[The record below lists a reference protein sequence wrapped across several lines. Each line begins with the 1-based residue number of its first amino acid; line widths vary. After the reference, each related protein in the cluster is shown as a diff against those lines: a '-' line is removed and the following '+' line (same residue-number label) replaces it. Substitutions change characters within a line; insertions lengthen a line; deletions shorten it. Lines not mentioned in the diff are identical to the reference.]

1 MHYYPVFLEL
11 SGQSCLV
18 VGAGA
23 VGCRKIASLLECPIE
38 RLHVIDLAEPDTNL
52 QVLLEDKRV
61 SFTKRSFTP
70 SDVEGCALV
79 FAATS
84 NRQTNER
91 GILCNCTD
99 APKDS
104 SFIVPAL
111 VEQGNIAIA
120 LSTGGASPALARKIR
135 EDLEAWLGERYTGIS
150 ELLMRLRPLVLAL
163 HHETRQNTTLFR
175 SIVDSPLSEALQRR
189 DRQTCESLLGELLPI
204 ELHPYIM
211 ELLHDLA

>member
-61 SFTKRSFTP
+61 SFTKRPFTP

-84 NRQTNER
+84 NRQTNDAVARACAER

-150 ELLMRLRPLVLAL
+150 E
-163 HHETRQNTTLFR
+163 HETRQNTTLFR

-189 DRQTCESLLGELLPI
+189 DRQTCESLLRELLPI